1 MATVLRTYAG
11 TDLNKLQDSSDDK
24 LSGSVSL
31 EPVPS
36 LGAPIEEKKRGF
48 LWRRTRRDPDSI
60 ATQPSVF
67 DDPATLELYR
77 PPPVYESAHRFD
89 PFARWTWREET
100 VSTNAEK
107 PDYRADQ
114 PPPQPLVRKIDLY
127 IMVWAWIMF
136 FALDL
141 DRANISQA
149 NTDNFLKDLGMTTND
164 FNTGNMLFKVSLYP
178 SVPRACFPDDL
189 SYS

>member
-1 MATVLRTYAG
+1 MATVLRSYAG
-11 TDLNKLQDSSDDK
+11 TDLTKLQGSDDK

-48 LWRRTRRDPDSI
+48 FLWRRNRRDPDAI

-67 DDPATLELYR
+67 DDPATLEVYR

-89 PFARWTWREET
+89 PFARWTWREEI
-100 VSTNAEK
+100 VSTPFATLIK
-107 PDYRADQ
+107 LADVL
-114 PPPQPLVRKIDLY
+114 QPLVRKIDLY
-127 IMVWAWIMF
+127 IMIWAWIMF

-149 NTDNFLKDLGMTTND
+149 NTDNFLVDLGMTTND
-164 FNTGNMLFKVSLYP
+164 FNTGNMLFKVSP
-178 SVPRACFPDDL
+178 SALCARK
-189 SYS
+189 